1 MKKILL
7 VVLSLALITI
17 VFQSCHQGDLQI
29 KQNVEKVLEQKYP
42 SVFASVDNG
51 VVTLTGIVDSLSI
64 SKNAEDA
71 VSKVDNVKRV
81 KNKIEIYN
89 ATKAASQNH

>member
-1 MKKILL
+1 MKKLL
-7 VVLSLALITI
+7 LAVLSLALITI
-17 VFQSCHQGDLQI
+17 VFQSCRQGDLQI
-29 KQNVEKVLEQKYP
+29 KQDVEKVLEQKYP

-51 VVTLTGIVDSLSI
+51 VVTLTGIVDSLSV

>member
-29 KQNVEKVLEQKYP
+29 KQDVEKVLEQKYP

-51 VVTLTGIVDSLSI
+51 VVTLTGIVDSLSV

-71 VSKVDNVKRV
+71 VSKVNNVKRV

>member
-1 MKKILL
+1 MKKLLL

-17 VFQSCHQGDLQI
+17 VFQSCRQGDLQI
-29 KQNVEKVLEQKYP
+29 KQDVEKVLEQKYP

-51 VVTLTGIVDSLSI
+51 VVTLTGIVDSLSV

>member
-51 VVTLTGIVDSLSI
+51 VVTLTGIVDSLSV

>member
-17 VFQSCHQGDLQI
+17 VFQSCRQGDLQI
-29 KQNVEKVLEQKYP
+29 KQDVEKVLEQKYP

-51 VVTLTGIVDSLSI
+51 VVTLTGIVDSLSV

>member
-1 MKKILL
+1 MKKLLL

-51 VVTLTGIVDSLSI
+51 VVTLTGIVDSLSV

-89 ATKAASQNH
+89 ATKTASQNH

>member
-1 MKKILL
+1 MKKLLL

-29 KQNVEKVLEQKYP
+29 KQDVEKVLEQKYP

-51 VVTLTGIVDSLSI
+51 VVTLTGIVDSLSV

-71 VSKVDNVKRV
+71 VSKVNNVKRV